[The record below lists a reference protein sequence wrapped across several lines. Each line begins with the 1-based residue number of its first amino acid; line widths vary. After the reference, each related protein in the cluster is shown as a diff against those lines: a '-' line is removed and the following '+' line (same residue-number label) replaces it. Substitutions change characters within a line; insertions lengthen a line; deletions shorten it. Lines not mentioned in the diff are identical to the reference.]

1 MALHVR
7 HIPSY
12 LWSPSFLLKPVSRTL
27 SMHMFGSNAP
37 ILVKLLPLLPN
48 LETLE
53 VLAEDNRESDFENFF
68 KRVKL
73 PQVRKLLVDTHT
85 HYVMKCCANVESLV
99 VIQRFGPT
107 YLKSIPF
114 VAGSLVHLV
123 LCLPAPGNI
132 EGAGVPYYHR

>member
-1 MALHVR
+1 
-7 HIPSY
+7 
-12 LWSPSFLLKPVSRTL
+12 
-27 SMHMFGSNAP
+27 MFNSNVP
-37 ILVKLLPLLPN
+37 TLVKLLPLLLH

-53 VLAEDNRESDFENFF
+53 VLAEDYKESDFENFF

-73 PQVRKLLVDTHT
+73 PQIRTSMHDKHAGIGLYAVPSAHYLGQPKGFPLVDPHT

-99 VIQRFGPT
+99 VIHRQRFGPT

-123 LCLPAPGNI
+123 LCLPAPENI
-132 EGAGVPYYHR
+132 EGVGVPYYHL